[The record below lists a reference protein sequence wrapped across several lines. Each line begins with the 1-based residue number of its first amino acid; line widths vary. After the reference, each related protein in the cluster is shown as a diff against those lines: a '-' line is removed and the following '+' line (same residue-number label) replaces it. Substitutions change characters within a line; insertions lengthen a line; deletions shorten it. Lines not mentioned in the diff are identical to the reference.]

1 MGDDRSRMAVTGA
14 PSVVYIT
21 PDRMGGAIK
30 ILASLVAHRRDDGF
44 AHHVVLTRNRLQ
56 DEPRSAEVFHADSES
71 MVEYAL
77 PLENLRTVIRRLTR
91 AIPPGGGVL
100 VVGDLLDLAAAS
112 LHDLGRA
119 VLHMLHGD
127 VDYYYD
133 LARAHDAT
141 VHGYIVYS
149 RRMYERLRDLLPH
162 RSETIF
168 YLPYGIPLSR
178 AVRTSAAGALRL
190 LYAGRIE
197 NRQKGVF
204 DLPEIDRRLTSDGI
218 RVEWTIA
225 GSGPDEAELRRRWS
239 FNPSVRW
246 AGAVAPTA
254 IDAVYASHDILVLP
268 TRFEG
273 FPVAVLE
280 AMSAGTVPVVSD
292 IPSGVPEIVTDATG
306 VRPAIGDVR
315 AFAAAIAA
323 LDGDRPRLARMSAAA
338 RHAVATRFDI
348 RDRVAAYH
356 SLYSRWSEL
365 YRPLAARRHLRYGS
379 RLDRPWIPNAV
390 VKAVRSARR
399 RHP

>member
-1 MGDDRSRMAVTGA
+1 VGDDRPRMAVTGD

-21 PDRMGGAIK
+21 PDKMGGAIK
-30 ILASLVAHRRDDGF
+30 IVASLVAHRRDDGF

-56 DEPRSAEVFHADSES
+56 DGPRSAEVFHADTES
-71 MVEYAL
+71 VVEYAL
-77 PLENLRTVIRRLTR
+77 PLENLRTVIRRLAR
-91 AIPPGGGVL
+91 AIPGGGGVL

-112 LHDLGRA
+112 VHDFGRA

-133 LARAHDAT
+133 LARDHDAT
-141 VHGYIVYS
+141 VHGYIAYS
-149 RRMYERLRDLLPH
+149 RRIYERLLALLPH

-168 YLPYGIPLSR
+168 YLPYGIPLSS

-239 FNPSVRW
+239 FNQSVRW
-246 AGAVAPTA
+246 AGAVAPAA
-254 IDAVYASHDILVLP
+254 IDSVYASHDILVLP

-273 FPVAVLE
+273 FPVALLE

-306 VRPAIGDVR
+306 ARPAIGDVR
-315 AFAAAIAA
+315 AFA
-323 LDGDRPRLARMSAAA
+323 
-338 RHAVATRFDI
+338 AVATRFDI

-356 SLYSRWSEL
+356 SLYSRWGEL